1 MRRRFLVVALTAL
14 AAILVTSLTY
24 ISVVKLTANS
34 PSTAP
39 PRHVI
44 TGHLVPRLRQAHP
57 TRDTDGARILNLS
70 IALTLRNT
78 AQLKALIAA
87 QNDPHSTLYHQF
99 LTPDEFTQQ
108 FGPTQATVD
117 TVSAYLRG
125 QGLTVTSVSPNHT
138 VIDATGS
145 VATARKAFAVHI
157 RDYTVDGRTV
167 YAPTDE
173 PSVPAALGDLITDIG
188 GLDDVGVYQP
198 LGERRGASALSH
210 ATGPGGGFTPSEL
223 RTAYDMLPLLSGA
236 DGAGQTIAIFELDG
250 YQASDVNQYLS
261 NYNLGSAKYSNVLVD
276 GATNI
281 AGAGAIEVEL
291 DMEVVSAIAP
301 GATQKIYIGPN
312 STQGVNDT
320 YNTIVTDNIAKVT
333 STSWGL
339 CEASSGTSELAALNN
354 IFAQGAAQGQA
365 VFAASGD
372 SGAYDCN
379 DTTLAVDS
387 PSGDPNVVGVGG
399 TRLTVGSGGSYRG
412 ESVWSSPNDTSRSS
426 KGAGGG
432 GGISSYFAKPSY
444 QSGPGV
450 ENAYS
455 NGKRQAPDV
464 AAAADPASGYSVYCT
479 VAAAGCNSSGWIS
492 VGGTSAAAPL
502 WAGIAADTNQYL
514 IATGKPTL
522 GSASAMLYSLFN
534 TAQPFSAYHDVTS
547 GDNLYYPATSGYDQA
562 SGIGTPDVWNLARD
576 AAGVSGGGATG
587 NGVTN
592 GNFETGNL
600 RGWTSAGV
608 TAISTTAHSG
618 SSSAQI
624 GSTSPT
630 NGDSSISQTFTI
642 PSGTGTLS
650 FWYQAHCTDTVTYD
664 WAMAQLTDHSTGVIA
679 TVLAKTCTNNGAW
692 VQVSVNVSANVGH
705 SVTLALIDHDDDYAG
720 DPTYTLFDDVAVS

>member
-1 MRRRFLVVALTAL
+1 M
-14 AAILVTSLTY
+14 
-24 ISVVKLTANS
+24 
-34 PSTAP
+34 
-39 PRHVI
+39 I
-44 TGHLVPRLRQAHP
+44 TGHLIPRLRQAHP
-57 TRDTDGARILNLS
+57 TRDTDGARTLNLS

-78 AQLKALIAA
+78 AQLKALLAA
-87 QNDPHSTLYHQF
+87 QNDPESTLYHQF
-99 LTPDEFTQQ
+99 LTPAQFTQQ

-125 QGLTVTSVSPNHT
+125 QELSVISVSPNHT
-138 VIDATGS
+138 LIDATGS
-145 VATARKAFAVHI
+145 VAAAKKAFAVHI
-157 RDYTVDGRTV
+157 GDFTVDGRTV

-198 LGERRGASALSH
+198 LGEHRVASALSAVSH
-210 ATGPGGGFTPSEL
+210 STGPGGGFTPSEL
-223 RTAYDMLPLLSGA
+223 RTAYDMLPLMSSA
-236 DGAGQTIAIFELDG
+236 DGTGQTIAIFELDG
-250 YQASDVNQYLS
+250 YKASDVNQYLS

-276 GATNI
+276 GATNT
-281 AGAGAIEVEL
+281 AGPGAIEVEL
-291 DMEVVSAIAP
+291 DMEIVSAIAP

-320 YNTIVTDNIAKVT
+320 YNTIVTDTVAKVI

-339 CEASSGTSELAALNN
+339 CETSSGTSELAALNN

-412 ESVWSSPNDTSRSS
+412 ESVWSSPNDTSRSA

-450 ENAYS
+450 DNAYS
-455 NGKRQAPDV
+455 NGKRQVPDV
-464 AAAADPASGYSVYCT
+464 AADADPASGYSVYCT
-479 VAAAGCNSSGWIS
+479 VSAAGCTSSGWIA

-502 WAGIAADTNQYL
+502 WAGVAADTNQYL
-514 IATGKPTL
+514 TATGKPTL

-534 TAQPFSAYHDVTS
+534 TAQPFSAYHDVTN
-547 GDNLYYPATSGYDQA
+547 GDNLFYPATSGYDQA
-562 SGIGTPDVWNLARD
+562 SGAGTPDVWNLARD
-576 AAGVSGGGATG
+576 AARVSGGGVIG
-587 NGVTN
+587 DGVTN

-608 TAISTTAHSG
+608 TAISATAQSG

-630 NGDSSISQTFTI
+630 SGDSSISQTFTI
-642 PSGTGTLS
+642 PSGRGTLS
-650 FWYQAHCTDTVTYD
+650 FWYQAHCADTVTYD
-664 WAMAQLTDHSTGVIA
+664 WAMAQLTDHATGAIA
-679 TVLAKTCTNNGAW
+679 TVLAKTCTNTSAW
-692 VQVSVNVSANVGH
+692 VQVSVDVSPNVGH

-720 DPTYTLFDDVAVS
+720 DPTYTLYDDVAVT